1 MDQGPRSIRTGLAVV
16 NVHTVGDT
24 VVHEIAAEAC
34 GTGDGGMWL
43 QGIVGET
50 VGACADVLQ
59 ETPSA
64 SASSATSVKSSV
76 YGGHMTIAT

>member
-1 MDQGPRSIRTGLAVV
+1 MSYGLDQGPRPIRTGLAVV

-43 QGIVGET
+43 QGMLE
-50 VGACADVLQ
+50 
-59 ETPSA
+59 
-64 SASSATSVKSSV
+64 KR
-76 YGGHMTIAT
+76 